1 MEWMWQVVAM
11 RWLLTFP
18 EDAPSQANYVAWA
31 LRGGVHGDILS
42 PADPLPASIDAYAA
56 LLLPGGGDVE
66 PALYG
71 AATVHPRVYG
81 VNPAQDARELHL
93 IQVFQ
98 AAQKPIFGICRGLQM
113 LNVAF
118 GGELIQHVP
127 DRVPEVQERH
137 RKQDSYDARHGL
149 VWDTAT
155 RLGWRLS
162 MAADTNSAHHQ
173 AINPD
178 ALGRGLQVAARSPGG
193 IVEAVESFS
202 GPAPVVAVQWHP
214 ERLPAEHSASRALLD
229 FFCAIARGG

>member
-1 MEWMWQVVAM
+1 M

-18 EDAPSQANYVAWA
+18 ENASSQAKYVAWA
-31 LRGGVHGDILS
+31 LRGGVQADILA
-42 PADPLPASIDAYAA
+42 PETPIPASLDDYAA

-66 PALYG
+66 PGLYG
-71 AATVHPRVYG
+71 AKVSHPRVYG
-81 VNPAQDARELHL
+81 VRPAQDARELHL

-127 DRVPEVQERH
+127 DRVPEAQERH
-137 RKQDSYDARHGL
+137 RKHDSYDARHGL

-173 AINPD
+173 AIDPE
-178 ALGRGLQVAARSPGG
+178 ALGRGLQVAARSTGG
-193 IVEAVESFS
+193 IVEAVECFT

-214 ERLPAEHSASRALLD
+214 ERLPAEHPASRALLE
-229 FFCAIARGG
+229 FFCALARGW